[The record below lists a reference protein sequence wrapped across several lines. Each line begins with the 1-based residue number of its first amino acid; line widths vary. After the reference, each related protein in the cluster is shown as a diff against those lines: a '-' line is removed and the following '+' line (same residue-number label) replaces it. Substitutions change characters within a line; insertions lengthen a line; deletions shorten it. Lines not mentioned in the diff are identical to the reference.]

1 MALLQLLVLV
11 LTLSSVTSAIPR
23 SQPFKNALRARQDAG
38 NTNLTVDLGYGVYQG
53 YANSST
59 GINTWKG

>member
-1 MALLQLLVLV
+1 MALFQFVALV
-11 LTLSSVTSAIPR
+11 LTLALAATAFPR
-23 SQPFKNALRARQDAG
+23 SQPFKNALRSRQDSG
-38 NTNLTVDLGYGVYQG
+38 NDNLTVDLGYGVYQG

>member
-1 MALLQLLVLV
+1 MALLQLLTLA
-11 LTLSSVTSAIPR
+11 LSLSSVASAFPR
-23 SQPFKNALRARQDAG
+23 SQPFKHALHARQDVG
-38 NTNLTVDLGYGVYQG
+38 NDNLTVDLGYGVYQG